1 MRLNIRLNIRQKL
14 PTDAGPGGW
23 PRAASHGAE
32 ATGCPLGDQLLDL
45 GQSVA
50 AALIGKPLV
59 FGTQGHQTGLE
70 GLKDGMVLVHA
81 MDALN
86 PNLKRIQRD
95 PP

>member
-1 MRLNIRLNIRQKL
+1 MGLNMRLNTRQEL
-14 PTDAGPGGW
+14 PTD
-23 PRAASHGAE
+23 AE
-32 ATGCPLGDQLLDL
+32 ATGCPLGDQLLNL

-59 FGTQGHQTGLE
+59 FGTQSPQTGLE
-70 GLKDGMVLVHA
+70 SLEDGVVLVHA